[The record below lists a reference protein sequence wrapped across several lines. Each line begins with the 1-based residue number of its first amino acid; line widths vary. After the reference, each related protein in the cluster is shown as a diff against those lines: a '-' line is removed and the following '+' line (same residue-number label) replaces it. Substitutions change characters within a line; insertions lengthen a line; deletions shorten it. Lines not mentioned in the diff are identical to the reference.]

1 MEQHGAGNRDQR
13 GQIEQAI
20 ERVLGHPKE
29 QEGEIE
35 THPHDEIEWRNRNS
49 RSHSY
54 NAATTRGAGKHRNH
68 ERGKPTITYANAH
81 SIPNAAADHPPATP
95 ADRQSQI
102 GVPVK

>member
-13 GQIEQAI
+13 GQIEKAI

-54 NAATTRGAGKHRNH
+54 SAPPTGGAGNDRNH
-68 ERGKPTITYANAH
+68 ESGKRSFRYAIADEITKF
-81 SIPNAAADHPPATP
+81 AADQQPESPS
-95 ADRQSQI
+95 D
-102 GVPVK
+102 GE